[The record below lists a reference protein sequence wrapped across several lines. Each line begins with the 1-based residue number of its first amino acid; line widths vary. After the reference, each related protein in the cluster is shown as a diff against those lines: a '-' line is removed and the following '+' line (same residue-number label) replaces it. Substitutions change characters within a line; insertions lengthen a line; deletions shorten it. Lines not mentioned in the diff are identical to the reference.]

1 MFRIAA
7 FNPPGVLDQAFT
19 DAIHREH
26 PATIAAFMEDTWAN
40 RPAGL
45 GPVPPQMPG
54 GLLAQVPL
62 ALTNNRPTV
71 RSHLIEAFCL
81 ENTRMIEIFQRII
94 SLYLSGEQLASPP
107 DRSASNV
114 ATDIVPWLRT
124 TEMLFF
130 NDTSPF
136 HNFTVTSSLRP
147 DPHLVRQN
155 AYIRMFGSNVLNPIQ
170 NDPSV
175 KQMPPAAANRE
186 FWGTLERLLAEA
198 WRGIVNSS
206 NTSGRND
213 ADAAA
218 IARYALFLNDMLSTR
233 RLGLAIDRQ
242 EFAACCL
249 TNWFHVVL
257 LWDSPIVRAL
267 KAEADS
273 PADRLSKL
281 GDRVGIPAHSR
292 SASYIQLA
300 NLLGHLLLEIEMGI
314 YNTAITATN
323 LYMVPANAQRL
334 SEIITL
340 YMNATG
346 RDLKASTVSVAM
358 RA

>member
-7 FNPPGVLDQAFT
+7 FNPPGVLDQNFV
-19 DAIHREH
+19 DAIHLAH
-26 PATIAAFMEDTWAN
+26 PATISAFMEDTWAN
-40 RPAGL
+40 RPPGL
-45 GPVPPQMPG
+45 GPVPPPMPA
-54 GLLAQVPL
+54 GLLAPVPPVMSG
-62 ALTNNRPTV
+62 NRPTV

-81 ENTRMIEIFQRII
+81 ENTRMIEIFQRVVA
-94 SLYLSGEQLASPP
+94 LYLQGEQLASPP
-107 DRSASNV
+107 DLATSNV
-114 ATDIVPWLRT
+114 AIDIGPWLRT

-130 NDTSPF
+130 NDTSPYSS
-136 HNFTVTSSLRP
+136 FTVTSSLRA

-170 NDPSV
+170 NDPAV

-186 FWGTLERLLAEA
+186 FWGTLERFLAEV
-198 WRGIVNSS
+198 WRGIVNSG

-218 IARYALFLNDMLSTR
+218 VARYALFLNDMMGTR

-249 TNWFHVVL
+249 TNWFHMVL
-257 LWDSPIVRAL
+257 LWNSPIVRAL
-267 KAEADS
+267 KSEADS

-281 GDRVGIPAHSR
+281 GERVGVPAHSR
-292 SASYIQLA
+292 TASYIQLA
-300 NLLGHLLLEIEMGI
+300 NLLGTLMLDIESGL
-314 YNTAITATN
+314 YNSAITATN